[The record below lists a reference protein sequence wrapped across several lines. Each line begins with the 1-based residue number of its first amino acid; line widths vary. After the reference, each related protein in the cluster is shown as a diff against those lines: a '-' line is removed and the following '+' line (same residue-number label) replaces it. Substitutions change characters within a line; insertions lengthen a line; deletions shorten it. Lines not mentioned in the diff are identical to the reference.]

1 MYASVC
7 VCVCVCMH
15 ACMYVLLKQEGVRR
29 SEREKKKKASNQLG
43 LRRKV
48 SPQKGKPFNHPPFL
62 FLSFSLP
69 HVPFPSFLFLFLF
82 LISLLFRPFF
92 HIFWRLT
99 DNFYF
104 SIFSLGPIFSLG
116 FLSIRVQFEMFFLHL
131 GMSFGSW
138 AENMIWIS
146 CFWQWI

>member
-1 MYASVC
+1 
-7 VCVCVCMH
+7 
-15 ACMYVLLKQEGVRR
+15 MYVCIVEAGGVRR

-69 HVPFPSFLFLFLF
+69 HVPFPSFLF

-131 GMSFGSW
+131 GMSFGS
-138 AENMIWIS
+138 
-146 CFWQWI
+146 